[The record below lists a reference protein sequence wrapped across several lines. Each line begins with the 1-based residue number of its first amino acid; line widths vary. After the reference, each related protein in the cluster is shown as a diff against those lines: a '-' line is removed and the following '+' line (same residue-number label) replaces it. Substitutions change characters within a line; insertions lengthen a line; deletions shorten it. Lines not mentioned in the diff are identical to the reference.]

1 MASDAGNLRIN
12 VTAQIA
18 GLKDGMLKATATVN
32 KFKRD
37 AGKGMESVKS
47 AIFSVTGAVLALA
60 GVGGIGA
67 LIKSGADYADSLLK
81 TANKLGDTTE
91 GIQAMHHAMGL
102 AGLEVEQG
110 DKLVQKWTK
119 TISEAAQGTS
129 SASSELQEL
138 GLSAQSLARMTPTQS
153 LETLTTALNGV
164 ELQSDKVRIATVLF
178 GKEGADMITVL
189 ASGNNVFKD
198 AAAEIAALGISIDSV
213 EAKKIENANDAL
225 SRVGAVVKGIGEKFA
240 ALLAPWIEYVAN
252 KFLQWVKDAGGAES
266 IVAKSMDGI
275 RTSIGW
281 VITAVDYLVIGWE
294 TLRLGVLTFASI
306 TLGALDKVG
315 RAAHWLA
322 NLVGEDTPY
331 AWEGLTAVVGGF
343 EQAMIGSQARLINL
357 VGAVGQNA
365 DATKIKLDAITA
377 AADAVASSQVSQQA
391 TQEVNPEQVN
401 TDFLLEQVRIRND
414 ARREERDL
422 TIRIGEELAAAEAA
436 QNQAKIDA
444 VKSTFEVGATL
455 MSAQSKKLFKIGKA
469 SAIASA
475 LINTYEAVTKTMA
488 NVPYPFNIP
497 LAIAQG
503 VAGMVQVQNIKSQQ
517 FSGAREFG
525 GPVVKGRSYL
535 VGETGEEVFTP
546 NQSGSITANKDIG
559 GGSNKNVTLN
569 ISTLDTKSMAD
580 MFKNNRQMLYNTVL
594 EAMNEDGRRFA

>member
-1 MASDAGNLRIN
+1 MASDAGSLRIN

-18 GLKDGMLKATATVN
+18 GLKDGMLRATATVN
-32 KFKRD
+32 KFRRD
-37 AGKGMESVKS
+37 VDKGMDKVKS

-67 LIKSGADYADSLLK
+67 LIKSGADYADSLIK
-81 TANKLGDTTE
+81 TATKLGDTTE
-91 GIQAMHHAMGL
+91 GIQAMHYAMGL
-102 AGLEVEQG
+102 AGLDFEQG
-110 DKLVQKWTK
+110 DKLVQKWTR
-119 TISEAAQGTS
+119 TVSEAAQGS
-129 SASSELQEL
+129 SAASSELREL
-138 GLSAQSLARMTPTQS
+138 GLSAQQLARMTPTQS

-164 ELQSDKVRIATVLF
+164 ELQSDKVRIATALF

-189 ASGNNVFKD
+189 AEGNNVFKD

-225 SRVGAVVKGIGEKFA
+225 GRVGAVVKGIGEKFA

-252 KFLQWVKDAGGAES
+252 KFLQWVKDVGGAEV
-266 IVAKSMDGI
+266 IVGKAMQGM
-275 RTSIGW
+275 RTAVGW
-281 VITAVDYLVIGWE
+281 VITATDYLVIGWE
-294 TLRLGVLTFASI
+294 TLKLGVLTFA
-306 TLGALDKVG
+306 TVALGAINKLVDPLRYVADLIGVEQPNAFKFLDT
-315 RAAHWLA
+315 
-322 NLVGEDTPY
+322 LVGE
-331 AWEGLTAVVGGF
+331 F
-343 EQAMIGSQARLINL
+343 ETSMVSSQARLVSL

-365 DATKIKLDAITA
+365 DMAKNKLDEVTA
-377 AADAVASSQVSQQA
+377 AADAVAASQVAQQV

-401 TDFLLEQVRIRND
+401 TDFLLEQVRIRNQ

-488 NVPYPFNIP
+488 SVPYPFNIP

-503 VAGMVQVQNIKSQQ
+503 VAGAVQVQNIRSQQ
-517 FSGAREFG
+517 FGGAREFG

-535 VGETGEEVFTP
+535 VGERGPEIITP
-546 NQSGSITANKDIG
+546 NASGNVTANKDIG
-559 GGSNKNVTLN
+559 GGGDKMVNVN
-569 ISTLDTKSMAD
+569 ITTLDTASVAK
-580 MFKNNRQMLYNTVL
+580 MFKENRQMLYNTVMA
-594 EAMNEDGRRFA
+594 AMNEDGRRFA